1 MKIYDYNKDYLT
13 YDGTPILPVMGEF
26 HFSRY
31 PKEEWEQALLNM
43 KCGGVEIAATYVFWI
58 HHEEGKREWNFEGN
72 RCLRDFLA
80 CCQKVGMKVWLRI
93 GPWAHGE
100 CRNGGFPD
108 WLVDMEKKGELK
120 LRVNDEKY
128 LAFVDE
134 FYSKIGEQ
142 AEGFMYKDGGPV
154 IGIQIENEYGHC
166 GGPSDRAVGMEH
178 MRTLKEL
185 AQKNGLIAPYYSA
198 TGWGGAYVPEGFLAV
213 LGGYV
218 DAPWA
223 EHTHELEA
231 SENFLF
237 KPFHDDANIGSDF
250 SDGESS
256 FTFDVNKVPYLTAEL
271 GGGLQVTAHRRT
283 YPYAKDIEA
292 QTVCM
297 LGAGANLIGY
307 YMYHGGVNPDG
318 KYSTLQES
326 KATGYNNNLPV
337 KSYDFQTCLR
347 ENGLPSESFYKLRK
361 YHIFIKSV
369 ENILAPAKV
378 YLPSNISEPGSAEDM
393 ETLRACMRYNEEL
406 DCGFLFINNH
416 QRKRH
421 MTKKCVTKEKN
432 LCFCVNVSA
441 GVSAESYVRNADM
454 CDMIATT
461 QDVVFRNIHIAPD
474 AVLVIPYNLP
484 VKIDGVDIRLR
495 YTNASYLGCFGGIYF
510 FYSDENKD
518 DIYFEWSDNVDHS
531 DAIKLL
537 TIHDAEHL
545 LVDEDGKISMLPDL
559 AFEKA
564 GDVDFIEKQA
574 ASMCVGDD
582 NCTGRTSDNNDNKVC
597 ITDYCGVDNSGGCG
611 EEGVY
616 HGDGECIREYE
627 LSLTYDNKSGH
638 DVAFNGCYFDNTN
651 NDIFLELDFGGD
663 KAELYADGKLID
675 DWFSNGETWQVAL
688 RRYGFPKKLTL
699 KVYPFDDKVYYDLE
713 PKKGCQLADAK
724 IVRVYM

>member
-1 MKIYDYNKDYLT
+1 MYSYNENYLMC
-13 YDGTPILPVMGEF
+13 DGSPILPVMGEF

-31 PKEEWEQALLNM
+31 PKEEWESALYNM
-43 KCGGVEIAATYVFWI
+43 KNGGIEIVATYVFWI
-58 HHEEGKREWNFEGN
+58 HHEEAKGEWNFEDN

-80 CCQKVGMKVWLRI
+80 CCERAGMKVWLRI

-108 WLVDMEKKGELK
+108 WLIDMERRGELR
-120 LRVNDEKY
+120 LRENNDKY
-128 LAFVDE
+128 LALVDE
-134 FYSKIGEQ
+134 FYTKIGEQ
-142 AEGFMYKDGGPV
+142 AAGFMYKDGGCV

-166 GGPSDRAVGMEH
+166 CGGAAEHSERVEH
-178 MRTLKEL
+178 MYTLKKIAYE
-185 AQKNGLIAPYYSA
+185 KGLITPYYSA
-198 TGWGGAYVPEGFLAV
+198 TGWGGACVPEGFIAV

-231 SENFLF
+231 SDNFLF
-237 KPFHDDANIGSDF
+237 KPFHDDTNIGSDLAQGH
-250 SDGESS
+250 STS
-256 FTFDVNKVPYLTAEL
+256 TIAVNKVPYLTAEL

-326 KATGYNNNLPV
+326 KATGYNNDLPV

-361 YHIFIKSV
+361 YHTFIKSV
-369 ENILAPAKV
+369 EDILAPAKV
-378 YLPSNISEPGSAEDM
+378 YLPSNVSEPKSAEDM
-393 ETLRACMRYNEEL
+393 ETLRACLRYNEEL

-421 MTKKCVTKEKN
+421 MTQKWITSHKPLEFSIRKYVNQAYGFNDKAGETADKNKQNTDDEYLKVTFKN
-432 LCFCVNVSA
+432 IN
-441 GVSAESYVRNADM
+441 
-454 CDMIATT
+454 IAS
-461 QDVVFRNIHIAPD
+461 D

-484 VKIDGVDIRLR
+484 VKIDGEDIRLR
-495 YTNASYLGCFGGIYF
+495 YTNASYLGCFGGVYY
-510 FYSDENKD
+510 FYSDENEKD
-518 DIYFEWSDNVDHS
+518 VYFEWSDNADHS
-531 DAIKLL
+531 GAVRLL
-537 TIHDAEHL
+537 TTHDAEHL
-545 LVDEDGKISMLPDL
+545 LVGKDGKISMLPDL

-564 GDVDFIEKQA
+564 GTVDFVEKDVKPERDTFKLPIDGSA
-574 ASMCVGDD
+574 PSKECEHRKACGCV
-582 NCTGRTSDNNDNKVC
+582 
-597 ITDYCGVDNSGGCG
+597 
-611 EEGVY
+611 
-616 HGDGECIREYE
+616 REYE
-627 LSLTYDNKSGH
+627 LNLKYDAVCKSCGNAALDCEKESTLGYKPNEQSDGSL
-638 DVAFNGCYFDNTN
+638 

-663 KAELYADGKLID
+663 KAELYADGRLID
-675 DWFSNGETWQVAL
+675 DWFSNGEVWRVAL
-688 RRYGFPKKLTL
+688 RRYGFPQKLVL

-713 PKKGCQLADAK
+713 PKKGCRFNGAK
-724 IVRVYM
+724 LTRVI